1 MILPKKYIYI
11 NFVLNIKQTSLIN
24 GRNFIRTSN
33 ILQKYEG

>member
-33 ILQKYEG
+33 ILQKF